1 MDMEAMGI
9 MGITEKEFLDKMVAL
24 AKAGAD
30 EMEHS
35 KCVFYTW
42 AEFYEADKETVEG
55 IADFLANAAGI
66 SEKDAFVKN
75 LICIL

>member
-30 EMEHS
+30 EM
-35 KCVFYTW
+35 
-42 AEFYEADKETVEG
+42 
-55 IADFLANAAGI
+55 
-66 SEKDAFVKN
+66 
-75 LICIL
+75 